1 MAPPLILDL
10 KHVDLNHVAYDIE
23 AIRKINPHRHEMEQ
37 LTSVIYVDPNPPTLV
52 GLKEVT
58 MNEFWVRGHIP
69 GEPIM
74 PGVIMLEA
82 AAQLCSIGH
91 KLLTPH
97 EGFMGFV
104 KLDEARFRATVRPP
118 SKLYLIARLKSVS
131 SRRVVAD
138 CQGVCNDNLVFEAV
152 ITGMLL

>member
-10 KHVDLNHVAYDIE
+10 KHIDLNHVAYDIE

-37 LTSVIYVDPNPPTLV
+37 LTSVIYADPNPPTLV

-82 AAQLCSIGH
+82 AAKSI
-91 KLLTPH
+91 
-97 EGFMGFV
+97 
-104 KLDEARFRATVRPP
+104 R
-118 SKLYLIARLKSVS
+118 
-131 SRRVVAD
+131 SRR
-138 CQGVCNDNLVFEAV
+138 
-152 ITGMLL
+152 